1 MAFFLIFVQKGGI
14 FMNVQTV
21 NTTSL
26 LLQLKQIK
34 DLENRLRERKKEL
47 ETQIFHT
54 IQRPD
59 RGQSLQVELTDF
71 TAKLSW
77 SSEAKISQADA
88 RIIVGKYPD
97 FAGQVFSTTY
107 KPKISVISRFR
118 MLQPDL
124 PALSELSEYLTVEEK
139 QTIAFVE
146 VMEDAA
152 STNK

>member
-1 MAFFLIFVQKGGI
+1 
-14 FMNVQTV
+14 MNVQTV
-21 NTTSL
+21 NTTAL

-124 PALSELSEYLTVEEK
+124 PALSELSEYLIIEEK

>member
-1 MAFFLIFVQKGGI
+1 
-14 FMNVQTV
+14 MNVQTV
-21 NTTSL
+21 NTTAL

-47 ETQIFHT
+47 EAQVFHS

-59 RGQSLQVELTDF
+59 RGQALQVELNDF

-77 SSEAKISQADA
+77 STEAKISQPDA
-88 RIIVGKYPD
+88 RIIVSKYPD
-97 FAGQVFSTTY
+97 VATKIFSTTY
-107 KPKISVISRFR
+107 KPKISIISRLR

-139 QTIAFVE
+139 QSIVFVE
-146 VMEDAA
+146 VSADAA
-152 STNK
+152 GNSK

>member
-1 MAFFLIFVQKGGI
+1 
-14 FMNVQTV
+14 MNVQTI

-34 DLENRLRERKKEL
+34 DIENRLREKKKEI
-47 ETQIFHT
+47 EAQVFAS

-59 RGQSLQVELTDF
+59 KGQSLQVDLTDF

-77 SSEAKISQADA
+77 STEAKLSQADA
-88 RIIVGKYPD
+88 RIIVSKYPD
-97 FAGQVFSTTY
+97 IATQIFSVSY
-107 KPKISVISRFR
+107 KPKISTISRLR

-139 QTIAFVE
+139 QSIVFLE
-146 VMEDAA
+146 VTEDAA
-152 STNK
+152 GNSK

>member
-1 MAFFLIFVQKGGI
+1 MA
-14 FMNVQTV
+14 VQTV

-26 LLQLKQIK
+26 LIQLKQIR
-34 DLENRLRERKKEL
+34 DLESRLREKKKEI
-47 ETQIFHT
+47 EAQVFASM
-54 IQRPD
+54 QRPD
-59 RGQSLQVELTDF
+59 RGQSLQVELSDF

-77 SSEAKISQADA
+77 STEARISQPDA

-124 PALSELSEYLTVEEK
+124 PALSELQEYLTVEEK
-139 QTIAFVE
+139 QSIVFVE
-146 VMEDAA
+146 VTPDVA
-152 STNK
+152 SNSK

>member
-1 MAFFLIFVQKGGI
+1 
-14 FMNVQTV
+14 MNVQTV

-152 STNK
+152 GNDK

>member
-1 MAFFLIFVQKGGI
+1 MR
-14 FMNVQTV
+14 MSVQTV

-34 DLENRLRERKKEL
+34 DLENRLRDKKKEI
-47 ETQIFHT
+47 EAQVFASMP
-54 IQRPD
+54 RPD
-59 RGQSLQVELTDF
+59 RGQSLQVELNDF

-77 SSEAKISQADA
+77 STEAKISQSDA

-97 FAGQVFSTTY
+97 FASQIFSTTY
-107 KPKISVISRFR
+107 KPKISVISRLR

-139 QTIAFVE
+139 QSIVFVE
-146 VMEDAA
+146 VTPDAA
-152 STNK
+152 GNDK

>member
-1 MAFFLIFVQKGGI
+1 
-14 FMNVQTV
+14 MNVQTV
-21 NTTSL
+21 NTTAL

-146 VMEDAA
+146 VSVDAA
-152 STNK
+152 GNDK